1 MMAIMRSIAVEVG
14 DYEFLYRM
22 EKLMNNVASSSGR
35 GELYDIMYSALH
47 DGDISAYKAMKRDM
61 IASGVKES
69 SIEGAMK
76 SRYKSKR
83 DEDPSHSLSRSAKAA
98 IRIQ

>member
-1 MMAIMRSIAVEVG
+1 MMAIMRSVAVEVG
-14 DYEFLYRM
+14 DYEFLYRL
-22 EKLMNNVASSSGR
+22 EKLMNSTASASGR
-35 GELYDIMYSALH
+35 GEMYSIMYSALH

-76 SRYKSKR
+76 SRYKNKR
-83 DEDPSHSLSRSAKAA
+83 DEDKSHRLSRSAKAA
-98 IRIQ
+98 VGIQ